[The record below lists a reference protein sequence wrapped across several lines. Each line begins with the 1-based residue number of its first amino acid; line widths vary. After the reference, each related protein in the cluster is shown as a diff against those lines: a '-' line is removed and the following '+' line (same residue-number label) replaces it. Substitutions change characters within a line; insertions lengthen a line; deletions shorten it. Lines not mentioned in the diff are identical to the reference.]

1 MKRVGTL
8 LCFFALCLFL
18 AHGVAAQGQTTGTI
32 SGSVVDPD
40 GKAVVGATVTI
51 TDVSTNAVLT
61 TTKTN
66 SDGRFSAADVA
77 PGTYTVTIEM
87 TGFKKSVTSDITV
100 ITGRTY
106 DLSGTKLEVGS
117 TSVEVKVDIGGMQV
131 IETQNTSTQATLSGR
146 AITNLPFETRSAVIL
161 GVLDP
166 GAQTVGGPRNSTFE
180 GLPKG
185 TINITFDGINIQ
197 DNLLKG
203 SDGFFAI
210 NDPRIDDVEEFGIT
224 TNGNDPSKTGEGAVQ
239 MTYVSKRG
247 GNAFHG
253 GVWETNRNQD
263 WNSNY
268 YFSNLNGLPRQ
279 KLQLNEFGYKVGGPI
294 LKDRLFFF
302 TDFDFFQFPQALT
315 VSRTILNPA
324 ASNGIFTYAVKSG
337 GVPIPN
343 NNAGPTINC
352 SNTQTVGAVVQT
364 TPTSVC
370 SVVLLGANSLAAQ
383 NGFNNPLFINENSV
397 VQTLQGDVN
406 TARTAP
412 GVTIGAPVSP
422 YQDSLNYNA
431 STFGARRYP
440 DARIDFNATKKDTIE
455 FDYHYAWYDSAPDVL
470 NGQQAT
476 YPVAPFN
483 TSQGSQL
490 SNRSLFVLAWRR
502 TIGTSM
508 SNELRAGIQ
517 SAPVNFGLGEV
528 VSGLFPTVNTNF
540 GNALPVRFSISGES
554 QLFLSAANTQGRNT
568 ALGQIHDTFSWTH
581 GTHQFQFGFDETDI
595 RYNDFFH
602 SPVAGTLGL
611 GINGNDPL
619 NGLFKPGVFIP
630 DISSTQASNAAGLYA
645 SLVGDVTSY
654 SASVGFNP
662 VTRNYQTGHS
672 INDNVGKLELG
683 FFGGDSWRIRPT
695 LTFNYGLRWE
705 YDGPPSDRN
714 NEYFMNNFNSVW
726 GVSGPGNLFAP
737 GSAGGSSFSSSILY
751 NSDAGKSWYN
761 KYYRA
766 LAPSVGLAWQPSSE
780 NSMLKHIL
788 GGPGKTVIRSGFS
801 IAYSREG
808 INSFF
813 GISQG
818 NPGYFASQ
826 AASANL
832 TAGNNQSLGT
842 FTPGTIFLGNPVPGA
857 PANVTFTGQ
866 TGGLPFVNQN
876 PNTFTNQFALAPTL
890 GNAVNVFDPNL
901 KPPMIESWNAGIQR
915 ELTSNMVVEF
925 RYQANHG
932 VGLWDQ
938 FDLNEVNIF
947 ENGFLTEFNHANSN
961 MGICV
966 NNPAACIAAEKDL
979 GLISQASTTTTPIS
993 DFANLFASASAVCA
1007 GATPPASCATSI
1019 AALSGQ
1025 VNLPVLTGAFTGSQA
1040 TSPASQANSLF
1051 SNGTLVTALQ
1061 NNGAGSF
1068 ANSLGGEGSS
1078 GGAATFTKN
1087 LVAAG
1092 FPANYFLVNPQ
1103 ATGGAFVLANGAQ
1116 STYNAFI
1123 IDLRHRPSHGLQFDV
1138 NYSFAK
1144 SLTDYQVNSSINFN
1158 GFTTLRN
1165 PEHDKGPAPFDTR
1178 HALKAQ
1184 AIYEL
1189 PFGPNH
1195 YLHSNSGIVNRLI
1208 GGWEVNTITRF
1219 QTGQPVLVTSGVGSG
1234 NTFNQNDP
1242 GINLLGMTVN
1252 QIQSLFTTNKTQFPL
1267 AVGWVPNSLIGSGGI
1282 ANPAVFQP
1290 CGVAGA
1296 LCGKPYFTG
1305 PSFFRADISLVKTTK
1320 ITERVNLEIRMEAL
1334 NAFNDADFYWA
1345 CGVGTSPCTINTQSN
1360 RFGQMGSNA
1369 TNGAYT
1375 DINTTQ
1381 DPGGRIVQLIAR
1393 VNF

>member
-1 MKRVGTL
+1 MKFSGEIKSQRCELVKGGNTVKRVGTL

-32 SGSVVDPD
+32 SGSVIDPD

-66 SDGRFSAADVA
+66 SDGRFTAADVA

-87 TGFKKSVTSDITV
+87 TGFKKSVTNNITV

-106 DLSGTKLEVGS
+106 DLSNTKLEVGS

-131 IETQNTSTQATLSGR
+131 IETQNTSTQATISGR

-247 GNAFHG
+247 GNSFHG

-263 WNSNY
+263 FNSNY
-268 YFSNLNGLPRQ
+268 YFSNLNSLPRQ

-315 VSRTILNPA
+315 VSRTILNNAA
-324 ASNGIFTYAVKSG
+324 ASGTFSYAASKGGVADPGGHCAGDSG
-337 GVPIPN
+337 GNTV
-343 NNAGPTINC
+343 AGSICTINLF
-352 SNTQTVGAVVQT
+352 A
-364 TPTSVC
+364 
-370 SVVLLGANSLAAQ
+370 LANA
-383 NGFNNPLFINENSV
+383 NGFTATTYNQ
-397 VQTLQGDVN
+397 VQPDIAKLQSEVE
-406 TARTAP
+406 TVRTAA
-412 GVTIGAPVSP
+412 GVTISPLSP
-422 YQDSLNYNA
+422 YQDSAQYNA
-431 STFGARRYP
+431 TTMGWRRYP

-470 NGQQAT
+470 NSQQAT

-490 SNRSLFVLAWRR
+490 SNRSLFVLSWRR
-502 TIGTSM
+502 TIGTNM

-528 VSGLFPTVNTNF
+528 INGLFPTVNTNF
-540 GNALPVRFSISGES
+540 GNGLPVRFSISGES
-554 QLFLSAANTQGRNT
+554 QLFLSAGNTQGRNT

-595 RYNDFFH
+595 RYNDFFK
-602 SPVAGTLGL
+602 SPAAGTLGL
-611 GINGNDPL
+611 GVNTFDPVHSIFATS
-619 NGLFKPGVFIP
+619 NFP
-630 DISSTQASNAAGLYA
+630 DISTTQLNNAAGLYG
-645 SLVGDVTSY
+645 SLIGDVTSY

-672 INDNVGKLELG
+672 INDNVGKIELG

-705 YDGPPSDRN
+705 YDGPPTDRN
-714 NEYFMNNFNSVW
+714 NQYFMNNFNSVW
-726 GVSGPGNLFAP
+726 GVSGPGNLFSP
-737 GSAGGSSFSSSILY
+737 GAAGGPGF
-751 NSDAGKSWYN
+751 NSTINYTNDLGKSWYN

-766 LAPSVGLAWQPSSE
+766 LAPSVGMAWQPSSD

-808 INSFF
+808 INSYF

-818 NPGYFASQ
+818 DPGYFASQ
-826 AASANL
+826 ASSANL
-832 TAGNNQSLGT
+832 ASGNSVANGT
-842 FTPGTIFLGNPVPGA
+842 FIPGSVFFGA
-857 PANVTFTGQ
+857 PTTGTTPAGSIFTGQ
-866 TGGLPFVNQN
+866 PGGLPYVNG
-876 PNTFTNQFALAPTL
+876 PTSFSSQFALSPTL

-901 KPPMIESWNAGIQR
+901 KPPMIESWNAGVQR
-915 ELTSNMVVEF
+915 ELTSNMVLEV

-947 ENGFLTEFNHANSN
+947 ENGFLTEFQHAQSN
-961 MGICV
+961 LAICLA
-966 NNPAACIAAEKDL
+966 NATACKAAQATAGVASPTASSFGDF
-979 GLISQASTTTTPIS
+979 GL
-993 DFANLFASASAVCA
+993 A
-1007 GATPPASCATSI
+1007 GQIT
-1019 AALSGQ
+1019 
-1025 VNLPVLTGAFTGSQA
+1025 LPVLTGAFTGSQA
-1040 TSPASQANSLF
+1040 GPQTSSLFANS
-1051 SNGTLVTALQ
+1051 TLVTQLL
-1061 NNGAGSF
+1061 NNGSGSM
-1068 ANSLGGEGSS
+1068 ATSLGGEGSS

-1087 LVAAG
+1087 LIAAG
-1092 FPANYFLVNPQ
+1092 LPSNYFIVNPQ
-1103 ATGGAFVLANGAQ
+1103 ATGGAFVLTNGAQ
-1116 STYNAFI
+1116 STYNALI

-1195 YLHSNSGIVNRLI
+1195 RLSSSNGVVNRLI

-1219 QTGQPVLVTSGVGSG
+1219 QTGQPVLVASGVSNG

-1252 QIQSLFTTNKTQFPL
+1252 QIQSLFTTNKTQFPGV
-1267 AVGWVPNSLIGSGGI
+1267 AVGWVPNSLLGPGGT
-1282 ANPAVFQP
+1282 ASSAVFQP
-1290 CGVAGA
+1290 CNSAGPGG
-1296 LCGKPYFTG
+1296 LCGKPFFTG

-1345 CGVGTSPCTINTQSN
+1345 CGVGTSPCSINTTGVQSN
-1360 RFGQMGSNA
+1360 GSFHNFGQMGSNS
-1369 TNGAYT
+1369 TNGAYS

-1381 DPGGRIVQLIAR
+1381 DPGGRIVQLVAR

>member
-197 DNLLKG
+197 DNVLKS

-268 YFSNLNGLPRQ
+268 YFNNMDGLPRQ
-279 KLQLNEFGYKVGGPI
+279 KLQLNEFGYKIGGPI

-315 VSRTILNPA
+315 RSRTIYNPA
-324 ASNGIFTYAVKSG
+324 AAAGNFTYNPTVSEPAGAQPGAPWVTCAGGTGACVVTLLGPSGLAANG
-337 GVPIPN
+337 GV
-343 NNAGPTINC
+343 AGLPTAI
-352 SNTQTVGAVVQT
+352 
-364 TPTSVC
+364 
-370 SVVLLGANSLAAQ
+370 
-383 NGFNNPLFINENSV
+383 NSV
-397 VQTLQGDVN
+397 VAPFQTAIN
-406 TARTAP
+406 SAATSP
-412 GVTIGAPVSP
+412 GVSASPFSP
-422 YQDSLNYNA
+422 YQTALAYNA
-431 STFGARRYP
+431 TTFGTRRYP

-470 NGQQAT
+470 NGQDVT

-483 TSQGSQL
+483 TSQGAQL

-508 SNELRAGIQ
+508 SNEIRAGIQ
-517 SAPVNFGLGEV
+517 SAPVNFGLGEKT
-528 VSGLFPTVNTNF
+528 SIFPTITTNF
-540 GNALPVRFSISGES
+540 GSSLPATIAMTGES
-554 QLFLSAANTQGRNT
+554 ALFLGAGNTQGRNS
-568 ALGQIHDTFSWTH
+568 ALAQIHDTFSWTK

-595 RYNDFFH
+595 VYNDFFH
-602 SPVAGTLGL
+602 SPAAGTIGF
-611 GINGNDPL
+611 GIDPL
-619 NGLFKPGVFIP
+619 NDPAINDFTTTTLPGM
-630 DISSTQASNAAGLYA
+630 SSSDQSNIEGLYA
-645 SLVGDVTSY
+645 SLVGRITSY
-654 SASVGFNP
+654 SNNVAFNP
-662 VTRNYQTGHS
+662 KTRQFQTGLNQTDDVH
-672 INDNVGKLELG
+672 KLELG
-683 FFGGDSWRIRPT
+683 FFGGDSWRVRPT

-705 YDGPPSDRN
+705 YDGPPNDN
-714 NEYFMNNFNSVW
+714 NNQYFMNTFNSVW
-726 GVSGPGNLFAP
+726 GVSGVGNLFNPNAP
-737 GSAGGSSFSSSILY
+737 AALPPNILY
-751 NSDAGKSWYN
+751 TNDKGKSWYN

-766 LAPSVGLAWQPSSE
+766 LAPSVGLAWQPSSD
-780 NSMLKHIL
+780 NSMLKHVL
-788 GGPGKTVIRSGFS
+788 GGPGKTVIRAGYS

-808 INSFF
+808 LNSYF
-813 GISQG
+813 GISQS
-818 NPGYFASQ
+818 NPGYFGGQNANSGPSNN
-826 AASANL
+826 AA
-832 TAGNNQSLGT
+832 TGT
-842 FTPGTIFLGNPVPGA
+842 FQAGTIALGQA
-857 PANVTFTGQ
+857 
-866 TGGLPFVNQN
+866 GGVQQVLQSPSSFVNQFN
-876 PNTFTNQFALAPTL
+876 LDPTQAQ
-890 GNAVNVFDPNL
+890 AVNVFDPNL

-915 ELTSNMVVEF
+915 ELTSNMVLEV

-947 ENGFLTEFNHANSN
+947 ENGFLKEFTNAQANEAICKANS
-961 MGICV
+961 
-966 NNPAACIAAEKDL
+966 AACIAAQHAAQTAAGISGPNQVVSSSAFGDFL
-979 GLISQASTTTTPIS
+979 GSAFGQVPTPI
-993 DFANLFASASAVCA
+993 LSAIFT
-1007 GATPPASCATSI
+1007 GTPAS
-1019 AALSGQ
+1019 
-1025 VNLPVLTGAFTGSQA
+1025 GSQNPGGVPYGS
-1040 TSPASQANSLF
+1040 TFFES
-1051 SNGTLVTALQ
+1051 GTLITEL
-1061 NNGAGSF
+1061 NNQGAGSF
-1068 ANSLGGEGSS
+1068 ANSIGYGS
-1078 GGAATFTKN
+1078 GTFRN
-1087 LVAAG
+1087 GFQANMAAAG
-1092 FPANYFLVNPQ
+1092 LPSNYFIANPQ
-1103 ATGGAFVLANGAQ
+1103 STGGSFVVANGAS

-1123 IDLRHRPSHGLQFDV
+1123 VDLRHRPSHGLSFDV

-1144 SLTDYQVNSSINFN
+1144 SLTNYNVNSSINFQN
-1158 GFTTLRN
+1158 FITLRN
-1165 PEHDKGPAPFDTR
+1165 GEYQKGPAPFDTR

-1184 AIYEL
+1184 GIWEL

-1219 QTGQPVLVTSGVGSG
+1219 QTGQPVLVTSGVSGGS
-1234 NTFNQNDP
+1234 TFNQYGS

-1252 QIQSLFTTNKTQFPL
+1252 QIQSLFTTNKTEFTAVGVL
-1267 AVGWVPNSLIGSGGI
+1267 NVGWVPASLLDSSLKK

-1290 CGVAGA
+1290 CNVPGA
-1296 LCGKPYFTG
+1296 LCGRPFFTG

-1345 CGVGTSPCTINTQSN
+1345 CGVGTSPCSVSTQST
-1360 RFGQMGSNA
+1360 RFGQMGSSNV
-1369 TNGAYT
+1369 NGAYS

>member
-1 MKRVGTL
+1 MKFSSEFKSQRRGFLKGGNTVKRVGTL

-32 SGSVVDPD
+32 NGSVVDPD

-51 TDVSTNAVLT
+51 TDVTTNAVLT
-61 TTKTN
+61 STKTN
-66 SDGRFSAADVA
+66 NDGRFTAADVA
-77 PGTYTVTIEM
+77 PGTYSVTIEM
-87 TGFKKSVTSDITV
+87 TGFKKSVTNNVTV

-161 GVLDP
+161 GILDP

-197 DNLLKG
+197 DNVLKS

-247 GNAFHG
+247 GNGFHG

-279 KLQLNEFGYKVGGPI
+279 KLQLNEFGYKIGGPI

-315 VSRTILNPA
+315 RSRTILNA
-324 ASNGIFTYAVKSG
+324 AAAGGVFTYAATKAAPVPATANCTNTSG
-337 GVPIPN
+337 GSTTTSSICTVN
-343 NNAGPTINC
+343 LFNLANA
-352 SNTQTVGAVVQT
+352 
-364 TPTSVC
+364 
-370 SVVLLGANSLAAQ
+370 
-383 NGFNNPLFINENSV
+383 NGFTATTYNQVNPAIA
-397 VQTLQGDVN
+397 TLQGFVES
-406 TARTAP
+406 ARTAP
-412 GVTIGAPVSP
+412 GVTVGAPVSP
-422 YQDSLNYNA
+422 YQDSIAYNA
-431 STFGARRYP
+431 TTFGTRRYP
-440 DARIDFNATKKDTIE
+440 DARIDFNATKNDTIE
-455 FDYHYAWYDSAPDVL
+455 FDYHYAWYDGAPDVL
-470 NGQQAT
+470 NNQDVT

-483 TSQGSQL
+483 TSSGAQL

-517 SAPVNFGLGEV
+517 SAPVNFGLGEIV
-528 VSGLFPTVNTNF
+528 NGLFPTINSNF
-540 GNALPVRFSISGES
+540 GNGLPVRFSISGES
-554 QLFLSAANTQGRNT
+554 QLFLSAGNTQGRNA

-602 SPVAGTLGL
+602 SPVAGTLGF
-611 GINGNDPL
+611 GMNTSDPAAAIFSSA
-619 NGLFKPGVFIP
+619 NFPG
-630 DISSTQASNAAGLYA
+630 ISSTQLNNAGGLYA
-645 SLVGDVTSY
+645 SLIGDVTSY
-654 SASVGFNP
+654 SQSVGFNP

-683 FFGGDSWRIRPT
+683 FFGGDSWRIRPSLT
-695 LTFNYGLRWE
+695 LNYGLRWE

-714 NEYFMNNFNSVW
+714 NQYFMNNFNAVW
-726 GVSGPGNLFAP
+726 GVSGPGNLFSP
-737 GSAGGSSFSSSILY
+737 GSAGGPSFSSTINY
-751 NSDAGKSWYN
+751 TNDAGKSWYN

-766 LAPSVGLAWQPSSE
+766 LAPSVGLAWQPNSD
-780 NSMLKHIL
+780 NSMLKHVL
-788 GGPGKTVIRSGFS
+788 GGPGKTVLRAGYS

-808 INSFF
+808 LNSFF
-813 GISQG
+813 GISEG
-818 NPGYFASQ
+818 DPGYFASQ
-826 AASANL
+826 ASSANV
-832 TAGNNQSLGT
+832 TAGNSAALGT
-842 FTPGTIFLGNPVPGA
+842 FVPGSVFFGPPVGTT
-857 PANVTFTGQ
+857 PAGSSFTGQ
-866 TGGLPFVNQN
+866 AGGLPYVNQN
-876 PNTFTNQFALAPTL
+876 PSTFTSQFPLVPTL
-890 GNAVNVFDPNL
+890 NNSVNVFDQNL
-901 KPPMIESWNAGIQR
+901 KPPMVQSWNAGIQR
-915 ELTSNMVVEF
+915 ELTSNMVLEI

-938 FDLNEVNIF
+938 FDLNETNVF
-947 ENGFLTEFNHANSN
+947 ENGFLTEFANAQN
-961 MGICV
+961 NLNICLS
-966 NNPAACIAAEKDL
+966 AAQAANCLAAEQAAGFVAQ
-979 GLISQASTTTTPIS
+979 GLLSASATKPVG
-993 DFANLFASASAVCA
+993 DFANLGLA
-1007 GATPPASCATSI
+1007 
-1019 AALSGQ
+1019 GQ
-1025 VNLPVLTGAFTGSQA
+1025 VNVPVLTGAFTGSQSGPQSGTKA
-1040 TSPASQANSLF
+1040 IDSLFANSTF
-1051 SNGTLVTALQ
+1051 VNQLQ
-1061 NNGAGSF
+1061 NNGSGSL
-1068 ANSLGGEGSS
+1068 ASAIGGDGSN
-1078 GGAATFTKN
+1078 GGAATFTSNIVK
-1087 LVAAG
+1087 AG
-1092 FPANYFLVNPQ
+1092 LPSNYFIVNPQ
-1103 ATGGAFVLANGAQ
+1103 AAGGAFVLTNGAS
-1116 STYNAFI
+1116 STYNALI
-1123 IDLRHRPSHGLQFDV
+1123 IDLRRRPSHGLQFDI
-1138 NYSFAK
+1138 NYSFSK
-1144 SLTDYQVNSSINFN
+1144 SLTDYQVNSSTNFN

-1165 PEHDKGPAPFDTR
+1165 PEHDKAPAPFDTR

-1219 QTGQPVLVTSGVGSG
+1219 QTGQPVLITDGVIGSSTPFNG
-1234 NTFNQNDP
+1234 NTFNNNDP
-1242 GINLLGMTVN
+1242 GINLVGMTVN
-1252 QIQSLFTTNKTQFPL
+1252 QIQSLLTTNKTQFPL
-1267 AVGWVPNSLIGSGGI
+1267 AVGWVPNSLIGSGGV
-1282 ANPAVFQP
+1282 ANPAVFQACP
-1290 CGVAGA
+1290 TAGA
-1296 LCGKPYFTG
+1296 LCGKPYLTG

-1345 CGVGTSPCTINTQSN
+1345 CGVGSSPCNISINSN
-1360 RFGQMGSNA
+1360 RFGQMGSSS
-1369 TNGAYT
+1369 TNGAYS